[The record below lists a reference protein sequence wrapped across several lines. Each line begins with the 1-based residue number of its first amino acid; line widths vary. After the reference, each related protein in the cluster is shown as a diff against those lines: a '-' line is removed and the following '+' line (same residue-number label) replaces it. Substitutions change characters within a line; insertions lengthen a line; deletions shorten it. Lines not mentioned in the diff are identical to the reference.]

1 MFLSFNIKTTG
12 VTSGTGNDNPSG
24 ALEFTIGFSGVPFYS
39 VFSFLCS
46 VFFISLFV
54 LFVLFLLAVMFS
66 FFLSFTASDLQTFL
80 KDYILVS

>member
-12 VTSGTGNDNPSG
+12 VTSGAGNDNPSG

-46 VFFISLFV
+46 GFFYIIV
-54 LFVLFLLAVMFS
+54 CS
-66 FFLSFTASDLQTFL
+66 FRPLSFGHYVF
-80 KDYILVS
+80 ILSSIYGF